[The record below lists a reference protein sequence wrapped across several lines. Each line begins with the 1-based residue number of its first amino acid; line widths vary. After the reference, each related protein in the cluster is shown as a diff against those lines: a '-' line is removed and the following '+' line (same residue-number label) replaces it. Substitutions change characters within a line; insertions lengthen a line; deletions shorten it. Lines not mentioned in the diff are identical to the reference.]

1 MSEIVTYLFVVPPVI
16 TSPPISQTTIEPG
29 TTVFSCIAFGQ
40 PPPKISWKRTIA
52 ESSVENTLAV
62 GGRFSIDSN
71 SSLIITSTRYEDRGT
86 YTCIAMNNLA
96 EMKTDKSST
105 QLVVNGLFLFRF
117 QFLVLY

>member
-40 PPPKISWKRTIA
+40 PPPSISWKRTVPGN
-52 ESSVENTLAV
+52 SVEETLAV
-62 GGRFSIDSN
+62 GDRFSIDSN

-96 EMKTDKSST
+96 EMKMDKSST
-105 QLVVNGLFLFRF
+105 QLVVNGLFYLGFNF
-117 QFLVLY
+117 